1 MTVLSPPASPATPSR
16 KRRSLRLSH
25 AETSSQEAISTSP
38 YTSGT
43 TNGTAYSR
51 RSSRTSQTSFQP
63 RSPVTPRPMSS
74 KSSRPP
80 SFSHQRR
87 SSRTSVHSD
96 QSVEHLHGNGPGNLA
111 DELEQAWDDEADG
124 QSGFLEGLR
133 EGDVAEQDSSIL
145 RDLQSSYEMNDMHDF
160 GFGMVLQ
167 QQQQHQHGGLSS
179 TTPTE
184 SLLEPKNESSVSSH
198 KRPST
203 STHRRHESA
212 YDGSDYGPESDVE
225 AEEQDDSSSSLRPI
239 LRKRIRDIEN
249 LTRLSLNPEDAL
261 GEDGGIVKRTVQG
274 LKDLGPQGN
283 IEYGVTRLI
292 TAYTS
297 MASHRTHKTRDLF
310 THSHSLMYGASM
322 LQLPEEMVDLLLD
335 EINALTDTLPFLR
348 PQNPLLSLQILASQT
363 QELGQTLRSLTDL
376 LQETRLVANA
386 ATRKLKSVRDMV
398 GDMTLED
405 ELVQNSI
412 LLIQAGD
419 WDRRCRTRQAAKT
432 CQEVCEGFATRWGLD
447 VDVDLTNPNRNPP
460 QKPPSEVA
468 VPG

>member
-25 AETSSQEAISTSP
+25 AEISSQEAISTSP

-80 SFSHQRR
+80 SFSQQRR
-87 SSRTSVHSD
+87 SSRTSIHSD
-96 QSVEHLHGNGPGNLA
+96 RSIEHLQENGLGNLA
-111 DELEQAWDDEADG
+111 DELEQAWDDEGDG

-145 RDLQSSYEMNDMHDF
+145 RDLHSPYEMNDMHDF

-167 QQQQHQHGGLSS
+167 QQQQHSGLSS
-179 TTPTE
+179 TTPAD
-184 SLLEPKNESSVSSH
+184 SLLEPTNEPSSVSLH
-198 KRPST
+198 KKPSIF
-203 STHRRHESA
+203 THKRHESA

-225 AEEQDDSSSSLRPI
+225 AEGQDEDSSSLPPI

-249 LTRLSLNPEDAL
+249 LTRLSMNPEDAL
-261 GEDGGIVKRTVQG
+261 GEEGGVVKRTIQG

-310 THSHSLMYGASM
+310 TQSHSLMYGAK
-322 LQLPEEMVDLLLD
+322 EMIDLLLD

-376 LQETRLVANA
+376 LQESRLVANA

-432 CQEVCEGFATRWGLD
+432 CQEVCEGFAARWGLD

>member
-1 MTVLSPPASPATPSR
+1 MTTTQAPLEP
-16 KRRSLRLSH
+16 L
-25 AETSSQEAISTSP
+25 SQEELTKLATLAIEAKECAYCPYSNFRVGACVLLST
-38 YTSGT
+38 GT
-43 TNGTAYSR
+43 YHTGSNVEVAST
-51 RSSRTSQTSFQP
+51 
-63 RSPVTPRPMSS
+63 PVGICAERCAIAPIVASLKRPEMPIIRAIAVSTDIN
-74 KSSRPP
+74 PP
-80 SFSHQRR
+80 SSPCGMCRQFINEFA
-87 SSRTSVHSD
+87 TTED
-96 QSVEHLHGNGPGNLA
+96 LPIYMLGKDGLA
-111 DELEQAWDDEADG
+111 
-124 QSGFLEGLR
+124 
-133 EGDVAEQDSSIL
+133 GDVVCMTIGQLA
-145 RDLQSSYEMNDMHDF
+145 YEMNDMHDF

-167 QQQQHQHGGLSS
+167 QQHQQHSGLSS

-184 SLLEPKNESSVSSH
+184 SLLEPKDAESPH
-198 KRPST
+198 KKHST
-203 STHRRHESA
+203 FNHKRHEST

-225 AEEQDDSSSSLRPI
+225 AEGQDEDSSSLPPI

-249 LTRLSLNPEDAL
+249 LTRLSMNPEDAL
-261 GEDGGIVKRTVQG
+261 GEDGGVVKRTIQG

-310 THSHSLMYGASM
+310 TQSHSLMYGASM
-322 LQLPEEMVDLLLD
+322 LQLPEEMIDLLSD

-376 LQETRLVANA
+376 LQESRLVANA